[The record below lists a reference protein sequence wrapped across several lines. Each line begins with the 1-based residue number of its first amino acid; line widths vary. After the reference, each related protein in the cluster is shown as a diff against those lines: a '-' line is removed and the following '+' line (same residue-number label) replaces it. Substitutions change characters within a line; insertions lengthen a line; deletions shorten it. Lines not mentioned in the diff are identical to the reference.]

1 MKMRIKGNDGFIIER
16 SLKMRYIVT
25 SGRHNDTQQMIGEAD
40 RLSIAEAMAKAECS
54 LLRNPWTSK
63 VYEKRDHTTPR
74 LIAEY
79 SNLRP
84 PVQT

>member
-1 MKMRIKGNDGFIIER
+1 MKIRGNDGFIIER

-25 SGRHNDTQQMIGEAD
+25 FGMHNDTQQMIGEAD
-40 RLSIAEAMAKAECS
+40 GFQMAEAMAKAECM

-63 VYEKRDHTTPR
+63 VYEMRAHTTPR
-74 LIAEY
+74 LLAEY
-79 SNLRP
+79 ENLRP